1 MSERRQRS
9 LARVRRL
16 AHWLDSSVYVPFL
29 RTRVGLDAAVGLLP
43 VVGDFAGVVLSALS
57 VGEAVRL
64 RAPRPVVMRMLRNL
78 GIDFVIGLV
87 PVVGDL
93 ADIYWKATTRNLR
106 ELENWLDQ
114 PPERPRARWPQALML
129 GAGVL
134 LAAGLTWW
142 LVGTTV

>member
-1 MSERRQRS
+1 MLRS
-9 LARVRRL
+9 
-16 AHWLDSSVYVPFL
+16 D
-29 RTRVGLDAAVGLLP
+29 LLP
-43 VVGDFAGVVLSALS
+43 VVGDFAGVALSALS

-64 RAPRPVVMRMLRNL
+64 RAPRPVVGRMLRNL

-114 PPERPRARWPQALML
+114 PPERPRARWPQAVD
-129 GAGVL
+129 AGRRG
-134 LAAGLTWW
+134 AAGSRAE
-142 LVGTTV
+142 LVAGRRHCLNTGRS